1 MMAFELGALLPDT
14 KTSISID
21 SLSAYIRA
29 PEQVLTS

>member
-1 MMAFELGALLPDT
+1 MAFERASLLPGT
-14 KTSISID
+14 KTSMSID

>member
-1 MMAFELGALLPDT
+1 MMAFELASLLPGT
-14 KTSISID
+14 KTSISTV

>member
-1 MMAFELGALLPDT
+1 MMAFELGSLLPGT

>member
-1 MMAFELGALLPDT
+1 MAFELASLVPRT
-14 KTSISID
+14 KTSMSID

>member
-1 MMAFELGALLPDT
+1 MAFELASLLPAT
-14 KTSISID
+14 KTSTSID